1 MTLAEIPTNLDTLI
15 KAIPA
20 LAAVAAH
27 ILIDDGTVTRE
38 SEQSLTSEGLS
49 ILIMPPQAIGLSDQV
64 KGRVALDYASTVWV
78 RTNPKVKVASAA
90 KWNPLTLE
98 AAIIPAVLAF
108 KDPSTMRFRIPPG
121 LEPESDF
128 TDVGNNSRLIRFE
141 TPILL

>member
-1 MTLAEIPTNLDTLI
+1 MNLDEIQPNLDTII
-15 KAIPA
+15 KALPA

-27 ILIDDGTVTRE
+27 ILIDDGSNFKV
-38 SEQSLTSEGLS
+38 SEQSLTGEGLA
-49 ILIMPPQAIGLSDQV
+49 IVIMPPQAIGLSDQV
-64 KGRVALDYASTVWV
+64 KGRVALDYASTIWV
-78 RTNPKVKVASAA
+78 RTNPKIKVAGVA

-108 KDPSTMRFRIPPG
+108 KDPSTLRFRIPPG

-128 TDVGNNSRLIRFE
+128 TDTGNNSRLIRFE